1 MPFFKKRQLSSSA
14 CCLNIAQRSLI
25 LGHKGRLGEIPE
37 VRAPNSAMV
46 IGPSQTVRK
55 TGAEEYLE
63 VRNTA
68 PGLSYTEGGISS
80 DAKMLARES
89 ETWTL
94 ATRV

>member
-1 MPFFKKRQLSSSA
+1 
-14 CCLNIAQRSLI
+14 
-25 LGHKGRLGEIPE
+25 
-37 VRAPNSAMV
+37 MV

-68 PGLSYTEGGISS
+68 PGLSYPEGGISS
-80 DAKMLARES
+80 EAKMLARES